1 MVEDDFTQP
10 RDFWVR
16 ILPKDAGQQENL
28 VSNIAE
34 LLAHALPEI
43 RNKTYSMLKRP
54 NQRKPM
60 IVTAAALFRRVHQ
73 DLGREVRIATEKQA
87 EKLDMSKVD
96 YQLKGLKLDFQP
108 RSARTALDKNEDLPC
123 SLDPPAPNA
132 GLFSCKLTSQSKHV
146 FDF

>member
-1 MVEDDFTQP
+1 MTEDDFTQP

-34 LLAHALPEI
+34 HLAHALPEV
-43 RNKTYSMLKRP
+43 RNKTYGMLNCP
-54 NQRKPM
+54 NQGNAM
-60 IVTAAALFRRVHQ
+60 ILTAAALFRRVHQ
-73 DLGREVRIATEKQA
+73 DLGRQVRIAAEKQA
-87 EKLDMSKVD
+87 EKLEMSKGD
-96 YQLKGLKLDFQP
+96 GQLEGLKLDFQP

-132 GLFSCKLTSQSKHV
+132 GLFSCKLPSQSRHV
-146 FDF
+146 FDS